1 MRFNKAKCWV
11 LHFGHNNPRQCY
23 RLGAEWLEAGVEEM
37 DLGVLVDAW
46 LIMSQQCAQV
56 AKKANGILACI
67 RNSSASRSREVIISL
82 YSALVGPHLSAVLS
96 SGPLTTGKIWRPWS
110 VSRPLVRGLEHKS
123 CGEWLKELGLFSLE
137 KRRLR
142 GDLLT
147 LDNNLKEDSGE
158 VVVSLFSHL
167 PTDRT
172 RGNSLKLSQGRFRLH
187 AMKNFFSERVVRHL
201 NRLPRKMVE
210 SPSLEVLKESLDMV

>member
-1 MRFNKAKCWV
+1 MATK
-11 LHFGHNNPRQCY
+11 L
-23 RLGAEWLEAGVEEM
+23 M
-37 DLGVLVDAW
+37 
-46 LIMSQQCAQV
+46 
-56 AKKANGILACI
+56 
-67 RNSSASRSREVIISL
+67 
-82 YSALVGPHLSAVLS
+82 
-96 SGPLTTGKIWRPWS
+96 
-110 VSRPLVRGLEHKS
+110 RGLKHKS
-123 CGEWLKELGLFSLE
+123 YKKQLKELGLFSLE

-172 RGNSLKLSQGRFRLH
+172 RGNSFKLSQGRFRLH